1 MPIVTLTTD
10 FGLRDYYVAAMK
22 GALLRRVRDLSI
34 VDISHNIKTFDIVQ
48 GAFMLKNAY
57 AHFPPGTIHLV
68 SVNNAPVTDRTF
80 LAFRYDEH
88 YFVGPDNGLFALA
101 FGEITRDIYEID
113 YDPAAPFPDSEVFA
127 TVIQHF
133 AAEKPF
139 NEIGIP
145 IARIEERISLQ
156 PVISPTQIRGSIIH
170 IDNYEN
176 AILNIN
182 RELFERIG
190 QQRNFALY
198 FKRKHPITR
207 LSQHYSEV
215 PVGETLC
222 RFNSA
227 DYLEIA
233 VNMGTAAT
241 LRWRHVNDGVQID
254 FEPN

>member
-1 MPIVTLTTD
+1 MSIVTLTTD

-22 GALLRRVRDLSI
+22 GALLCQVQDLSI

-57 AHFPPGTIHLV
+57 SHFPSGTIHLV
-68 SVNNAPVTDRTF
+68 SINNAPEAGKTF
-80 LAFRYDEH
+80 LAFRYEEH
-88 YFVGPDNGLFALA
+88 YFVGPDNGLFALM
-101 FGEITRDIYEID
+101 FGEISQDIYEIE
-113 YDPAAPFPDSEVFA
+113 YDRSAAFPDSEVFSQ
-127 TVIQHF
+127 VIRHF

-145 IARIEERISLQ
+145 VERIEERISLQ
-156 PVISPTQIRGSIIH
+156 PVINPTQIRGSIIH

-182 RELFERIG
+182 RELFERVG
-190 QQRNFALY
+190 QNREFALF
-198 FKRKHPITR
+198 FKRNHPITR
-207 LSQHYSEV
+207 LSQHYSDV

-222 RFNSA
+222 LFNNA

-233 VNMGTAAT
+233 VHMGTAAT
-241 LRWRHVNDGVQID
+241 LLGLKVNDGIQID
-254 FEPN
+254 FQSN